1 MFGKILCVNSRIKL
15 KVMTLLY
22 ADAEY
27 STEYQV
33 FVVVALLLVTFGL
46 WLLRNTPLRFLWQIY
61 KMFWLVLFATLFI
74 DLFKKEIKE
83 WWNK

>member
-1 MFGKILCVNSRIKL
+1 
-15 KVMTLLY
+15 MTLLY

>member
-1 MFGKILCVNSRIKL
+1 
-15 KVMTLLY
+15 MTLLY

-61 KMFWLVLFATLFI
+61 KMFWIVLFATLFI

>member
-1 MFGKILCVNSRIKL
+1 
-15 KVMTLLY
+15 MTLLY

-74 DLFKKEIKE
+74 DLFKKDINER
-83 WWNK
+83 WNK

>member
-1 MFGKILCVNSRIKL
+1 MCVNSRIKL
-15 KVMTLLY
+15 KVMILLY

-46 WLLRNTPLRFLWQIY
+46 WLLRNTPFRFLWQIY